1 MRDRVHRRRVVA
13 DHPADHVDVV
23 NSAVVKYATCNP
35 QSVIDVTANYSLD
48 SYVLFIV
55 FVNDISDLF
64 SGDTCVKLFAD
75 DVKLYCKVCI
85 NPHLLQEDLNRIVEW
100 SHTWQLPI
108 SYSKCCI
115 FDLYHP
121 HDDTYSIGNCVLPTV
136 QEIVDLGV
144 TMNNSLKF
152 SKHIAKVTVK
162 GHRMANLILKCF
174 LSRDINSLTETFHLL
189 TFHGLTIYE
198 I

>member
-1 MRDRVHRRRVVA
+1 VVQGSCLG
-13 DHPADHVDVV
+13 P
-23 NSAVVKYATCNP
+23 
-35 QSVIDVTANYSLD
+35 
-48 SYVLFIV
+48 VLFIV

-75 DVKLYCKVCI
+75 DVKLYSKVCT

-108 SYSKCCI
+108 SYGKCCI
-115 FDLYHP
+115 FDLYHS
-121 HDDTYSIGNCVLPTV
+121 HDDIYSIKNCILPTV

-162 GHRMANLILKCF
+162 GHRMSNLILKCF
-174 LSRDINSLTETFHLL
+174 LSRDTNSLVRAFTTYVRPRLEYCSVVWNPVLKKDRKYWKSSTKVHKAPPRLAASYFLSA
-189 TFHGLTIYE
+189 TS
-198 I
+198 